1 MVAMYRQPN
10 LEVTVTPH
18 PLLFW
23 EWQVQDDGDL
33 FNSGF
38 SSTRWKARYD
48 GNAALF
54 EVLSGGFYSEPL
66 FD

>member
-1 MVAMYRQPN
+1 
-10 LEVTVTPH
+10 
-18 PLLFW
+18 
-23 EWQVQDDGDL
+23 VQDNGDL
-33 FNSGF
+33 FDSGF

-54 EVLSGGFYSEPL
+54 EVLAAGFYSEPL